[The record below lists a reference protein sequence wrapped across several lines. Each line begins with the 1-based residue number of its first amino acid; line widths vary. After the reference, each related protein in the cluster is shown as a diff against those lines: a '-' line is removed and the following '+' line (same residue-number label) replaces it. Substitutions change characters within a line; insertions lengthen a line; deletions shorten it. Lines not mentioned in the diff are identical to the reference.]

1 MVNMTDLYDL
11 GFPPLPATSFPPCG
25 TNPTCT
31 REQLFEGLA
40 KLPPSFAPFTT
51 PAYSDLGFVLLSF
64 VAERI
69 TGKSYKDLVSD
80 TILTPLNLTHT
91 FVTTPN
97 DSLGIIPGTKR
108 ATLWGFELGDESP
121 YVFGHSLPINYPA
134 NTRSGPETCT
144 PLPATCRLWGGQ
156 SSGQR

>member
-1 MVNMTDLYDL
+1 MTDLYDL

-108 ATLWGFELGDESP
+108 ATLWGFELGDEAP
-121 YVFGHSLPINYPA
+121 YVFGHSLPSTTQA